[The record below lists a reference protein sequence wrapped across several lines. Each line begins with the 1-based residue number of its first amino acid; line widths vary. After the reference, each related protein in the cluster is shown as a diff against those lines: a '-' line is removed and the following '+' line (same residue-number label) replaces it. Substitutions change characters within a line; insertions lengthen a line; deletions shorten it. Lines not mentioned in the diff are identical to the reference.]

1 MKNKV
6 VIILMLV
13 VGYVVWKQNVGVT
26 PFAVMRGTT
35 NYESADVALGAPM
48 MAKSIGIGLPSYNQL
63 APSTSADRLVV
74 TDTNLSLVVKQAGE
88 AVEAV
93 KRIAGSAGGFM
104 VDSYLSSPQE
114 NASGNITI
122 RVPSKSLDQVL
133 AAIRVVGLRV
143 TNERVVG
150 TDVTD
155 QYEDLGA
162 RLVVLEQ
169 TKRKFEEIMDRAT
182 QVQDILNVQREII
195 SVQSQIDS
203 LKGRQQYLAKT
214 AELAK
219 VTVYV
224 STDEYS
230 LPYAPSEPWRPD
242 VVFKLAVRSLVTNLR
257 NLGSV
262 VIWLIVYAVVWV
274 PVVGVVW
281 WWKRRGTR
289 V

>member
-1 MKNKV
+1 MWLWVMKNKV
-6 VIILMLV
+6 VIVLVLV
-13 VGYVVWKQNVGVT
+13 VGYLVWKQNVGVT
-26 PFAVMRGTT
+26 PLSVMRGAT
-35 NYESADVALGAPM
+35 NYESADVAGLAPM
-48 MAKSIGIGLPSYNQL
+48 MVKTRGDVV
-63 APSTSADRLVV
+63 PSTSTNRLVV

-88 AVEAV
+88 AIEAI
-93 KRIAGSAGGFM
+93 KRIATGAGGFM
-104 VDSYLSSPQE
+104 VDTYVSSPQE

-122 RVPSKSLDQVL
+122 RVPSKNLDQVL
-133 AAIRVVGLRV
+133 AAIRAVGLRV
-143 TNERVVG
+143 TNEQVVG

-162 RLVVLEQ
+162 RLAVLEQ
-169 TKRKFEEIMDRAT
+169 TKRKFEEIMERAT

-242 VVFKLAVRSLVTNLR
+242 VVFKLAVRSLVVHMR
-257 NLGSV
+257 SLGSAI
-262 VIWLIVYAVVWV
+262 IWLVVYAVVWV

-281 WWKRRGTR
+281 WWKKRGSR
-289 V
+289 A